1 MVSLTTARRAGR
13 ESRSMREALVYA
25 LGVAVSP
32 APIASI
38 IVILTSPRA
47 LANGA
52 SFLAG
57 WALGVASVITLLVVL
72 VDEAGIGDSDRS
84 WIAVPELVLGTAFV
98 GVALLVWIRRRRRR
112 EHAVPWLDAVDDLSR
127 ARSAGLGFLL
137 AAANPK
143 VDRACARIGALPRRG
158 RRERRI
164 AAPDDRP
171 VLRDRGRRSGS
182 SARPVPPLPGS
193 RAFAPRP
200 PQGVARP
207 ARGDDPHRTRARAR
221 RGLPP
226 GWPVEPVIGVVPLE
240 GAEHPRFTRVK
251 TPPAEQT
258 PASRR

>member
-1 MVSLTTARRAGR
+1 
-13 ESRSMREALVYA
+13 MREALVYA
-25 LGVAVSP
+25 LGVTVSP

-72 VDEAGIGDSDRS
+72 VDEAGIGDSDPS
-84 WIAVPELVLGTAFV
+84 WIAVPELVLGAAFL

-112 EHAVPWLDAVDDLSR
+112 EHDVPWLDAVDDLSR

-143 VDRACARIGALPRRG
+143 VIALALGSALSLAEEDANAGSQLQTIVLFSAIGVVGVALPL
-158 RRERRI
+158 
-164 AAPDDRP
+164 ALYLLFPA
-171 VLRDRGRRSGS
+171 
-182 SARPVPPLPGS
+182 S

-207 ARGDDPHRTRARAR
+207 ARGDDPHRPRARAR
-221 RGLPP
+221 RRLPP
-226 GWPVEPVIGVVPLE
+226 GRPVEPVITHDSPG
-240 GAEHPRFTRVK
+240 
-251 TPPAEQT
+251 
-258 PASRR
+258 

>member
-1 MVSLTTARRAGR
+1 
-13 ESRSMREALVYA
+13 MREALVYA

-143 VDRACARIGALPRRG
+143 VIALALG
-158 RRERRI
+158 SALSLAEEDASAGSQLQTI
-164 AAPDDRP
+164 VLFAA
-171 VLRDRGRRSGS
+171 
-182 SARPVPPLPGS
+182 
-193 RAFAPRP
+193 
-200 PQGVARP
+200 
-207 ARGDDPHRTRARAR
+207 
-221 RGLPP
+221 
-226 GWPVEPVIGVVPLE
+226 IGVVGVALPLALYLLFPDRAHSLLARLRAWLGRHE
-240 GAEHPRFTRVK
+240 ATILIALGLVLGAVFL
-251 TPPAEQT
+251 QDGL
-258 PASRR
+258 SSL

>member
-1 MVSLTTARRAGR
+1 
-13 ESRSMREALVYA
+13 MREALVYA

-84 WIAVPELVLGTAFV
+84 WIAVPELVLGAAFV

-143 VDRACARIGALPRRG
+143 VIALALG
-158 RRERRI
+158 SALSLAEEDANAGSQLQTI
-164 AAPDDRP
+164 
-171 VLRDRGRRSGS
+171 VLF
-182 SARPVPPLPGS
+182 SA
-193 RAFAPRP
+193 
-200 PQGVARP
+200 
-207 ARGDDPHRTRARAR
+207 
-221 RGLPP
+221 
-226 GWPVEPVIGVVPLE
+226 IGVVGVALPLVLYLLFPDRAHSLLARLRAWLGRHE
-240 GAEHPRFTRVK
+240 ATILIALGLVLGAVFL
-251 TPPAEQT
+251 QDGL
-258 PASRR
+258 SSL